1 VQSKAKTVAEYLK
14 ELPAD
19 RRAAVETI
27 RRTIKASVSPEIE
40 EVMQY
45 GMISY
50 VIPHS
55 VFPDGYHCSPDQPVP
70 YAAVASQK
78 QHLSVYLMA
87 PYILTEI
94 GAWIRDEYKRKGRKL
109 DMGKS
114 CIRVK
119 DIADLDLDVLA
130 GAIKRA
136 SGKAYLTA
144 YVLAA
149 GPNAWKKSKA
159 STATKAPAKT
169 SASTKTPAK
178 KAAAKKAAAKK
189 APAKKR

>member
-1 VQSKAKTVAEYLK
+1 VQSKAKTVADYLK

-27 RRTIKASVSPEIE
+27 RRTMKASVSAEIE

-50 VIPHS
+50 VVPHS
-55 VFPDGYHCSPDQPVP
+55 VFPDGYHCAPEQPVP
-70 YAAVASQK
+70 YAAIASQK
-78 QHLSVYLMA
+78 QHLSVYLMP
-87 PYILTEI
+87 PYIMTEV
-94 GAWIRDEYKRKGRKL
+94 GTWIRDEYKRKGRKL

-119 DIADLDLDVLA
+119 DISELDLEVLA
-130 GAIKRA
+130 GAVKRVPA
-136 SGKAYLTA
+136 KAYLSA

-149 GPNAWKKSKA
+149 GPNAWKKKGAAKS
-159 STATKAPAKT
+159 AT
-169 SASTKTPAK
+169 
-178 KAAAKKAAAKK
+178 KAAAKTAAKPAKTAAKK
-189 APAKKR
+189 AKSAAKKK

>member
-1 VQSKAKTVAEYLK
+1 MQSKAKTVADYLK
-14 ELPAD
+14 ELPAE

-27 RRTIKASVSPEIE
+27 RRTVKASVSPEIE

-55 VFPDGYHCSPDQPVP
+55 VFPEGYHCSPDQPVP

-78 QHLSVYLMA
+78 QHLSIYLMP
-87 PYILTEI
+87 PYIMTEI
-94 GAWIRDEYKRKGRKL
+94 GTWIRDEYKRKGRKL

-119 DIADLDLDVLA
+119 DVAELDLDVLA

-136 SGKAYLTA
+136 SARAYLTA

-149 GPNAWKKSKA
+149 GPNAWKKKGA
-159 STATKAPAKT
+159 AT
-169 SASTKTPAK
+169 
-178 KAAAKKAAAKK
+178 AAAKPAAKK
-189 APAKKR
+189 TAPSAKPAAKQLKSASKKK

>member
-1 VQSKAKTVAEYLK
+1 MQSKAKTVAEYLK

-55 VFPDGYHCSPDQPVP
+55 VFPDGYHCAPDQPVP
-70 YAAVASQK
+70 YAAIASQK

-87 PYILTEI
+87 PYIMTEI
-94 GAWIRDEYKRKGRKL
+94 GTWIRDEYKRKGRKL

-119 DIADLDLDVLA
+119 DVAELDLDVVA
-130 GAIKRA
+130 GSIKRA
-136 SGKAYLTA
+136 PAKAYLTA

-149 GPNAWKKSKA
+149 GPNAWKKAKA
-159 STATKAPAKT
+159 STATKG
-169 SASTKTPAK
+169 TPAA
-178 KAAAKKAAAKK
+178 KAPAKK
-189 APAKKR
+189 APAKKSKPAAKKK

>member
-1 VQSKAKTVAEYLK
+1 VQSKAKTVADYLK
-14 ELPAD
+14 DLPAD

-27 RRTIKASVSPEIE
+27 RRTMKANVSAEIE

-55 VFPDGYHCSPDQPVP
+55 VFPDGYHCAPDQPVP
-70 YAAVASQK
+70 YAAIASQK
-78 QHLSVYLMA
+78 QHLSVYLMP
-87 PYILTEI
+87 PYIMTEI
-94 GAWIRDEYKRKGRKL
+94 GTWIRDEYKRKGRKL

-119 DIADLDLDVLA
+119 DIAELDLDVLA
-130 GAIKRA
+130 GAVKRA
-136 SGKAYLTA
+136 PAKAYLSA

-149 GPNAWKKSKA
+149 GPNAWKKKGA
-159 STATKAPAKT
+159 AKKPAAKPAK
-169 SASTKTPAK
+169 P
-178 KAAAKKAAAKK
+178 AAKKAKPAAKK
-189 APAKKR
+189 K

>member
-1 VQSKAKTVAEYLK
+1 VQSKAKTVADYLK

-27 RRTIKASVSPEIE
+27 RRTVKASVSPEIE

-55 VFPDGYHCSPDQPVP
+55 VFPDGYHCAPDQPVP
-70 YAAVASQK
+70 YAAIASQK
-78 QHLSVYLMA
+78 QHLSVYLMP
-87 PYILTEI
+87 PYIMTEI
-94 GAWIRDEYKRKGRKL
+94 GTWIRDEYKRKGRKL

-119 DIADLDLDVLA
+119 DVAELDLDVLA

-136 SGKAYLTA
+136 PGKAYLSA

-149 GPNAWKKSKA
+149 GPNAWKKKGTAKTTAKPAAKPAKA
-159 STATKAPAKT
+159 S
-169 SASTKTPAK
+169 AK
-178 KAAAKKAAAKK
+178 KVVAKKPKPAAKKK
-189 APAKKR
+189 

>member
-1 VQSKAKTVAEYLK
+1 MQSKAKTVADYLK

-27 RRTIKASVSPEIE
+27 RRTMKANVSAEIE

-55 VFPDGYHCSPDQPVP
+55 VFPDGYHCAPEQPVP

-78 QHLSVYLMA
+78 QHLSVYLMP
-87 PYILTEI
+87 PYIMTEI
-94 GAWIRDEYKRKGRKL
+94 GTWIRDEYKRKGRKL

-119 DIADLDLDVLA
+119 DIAELDLDVLG
-130 GAIKRA
+130 GAVKRVPA
-136 SGKAYLTA
+136 KAYLSA

-149 GPNAWKKSKA
+149 GPNAWKKKGA
-159 STATKAPAKT
+159 AKPAAKTATKATAKTAAKPAKT
-169 SASTKTPAK
+169 
-178 KAAAKKAAAKK
+178 AAKKAKPAAKK
-189 APAKKR
+189 K